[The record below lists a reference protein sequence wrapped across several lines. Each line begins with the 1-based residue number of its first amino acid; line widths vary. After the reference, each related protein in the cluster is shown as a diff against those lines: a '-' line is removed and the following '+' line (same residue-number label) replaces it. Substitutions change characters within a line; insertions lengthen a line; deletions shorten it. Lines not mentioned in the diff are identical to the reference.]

1 MLRPGFDEVLDD
13 GPHVLVRIR
22 WVAGGEVVLVSC
34 SGRGLSVILYPLL
47 ILLRVFLFILR
58 AGWLTDVVIRLI
70 C

>member
-22 WVAGGEVVLVSC
+22 WVAWSEVVLVSC
-34 SGRGLSVILYPLL
+34 SGHGLGVILYPLL

-58 AGWLTDVVIRLI
+58 AGWLTDVVIRFI